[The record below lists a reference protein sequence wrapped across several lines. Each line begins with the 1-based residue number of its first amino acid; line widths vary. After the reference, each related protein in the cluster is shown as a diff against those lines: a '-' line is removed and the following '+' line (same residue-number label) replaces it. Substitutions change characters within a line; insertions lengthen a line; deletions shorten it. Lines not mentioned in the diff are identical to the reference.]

1 MKASVN
7 QVYGSPDVLSI
18 QELSRPE
25 PGDNDILIKVHA
37 TTVTRTDTCALR
49 AHPFFLR
56 PFTGWFRPRRQ
67 VLGLDF
73 AGKVVAAGPAVDR
86 FQVGQRVFGL
96 TPDGYGAHAEYLCL
110 SQDDTIAEMPD
121 NKVFDEVVVGE
132 GAWYANTYLK
142 AFDIQPD
149 QSILIYG
156 ASGAIGSAAVQLS
169 KYYGANV
176 TAVVSAKNVE
186 LARQLGADRVIDYT
200 AEDFTQIADRFDY
213 VLDAVGKTT
222 FFTCRPLLKSNG
234 TYSATDLGPYWQNI
248 WLSLWFG
255 LRRKNRVV
263 FPTPRQSQGFI
274 EFLSELLRTGDYQ
287 AVIDRTY
294 SLENIADAFRFV
306 ETATKTGI
314 VVVRMSSSHQ

>member
-7 QVYGSPDVLSI
+7 RVYGSPDVLSI
-18 QELSRPE
+18 EELPKPE
-25 PGDNDILIKVHA
+25 PGAKEILIKVHA

-56 PFTGWFRPRRQ
+56 PFTGWFRPRHR

-73 AGKVVAAGPAVDR
+73 AGTVVATGAKVGKFRA
-86 FQVGQRVFGL
+86 GQRVFGL

-110 SQDDTIAEMPD
+110 SQDDAIAEMPD
-121 NKVFDEVVVGE
+121 NKNFDEVVVAE

-142 AFDIQPD
+142 AFNIQPG
-149 QSILIYG
+149 QRILIYG

-169 KYYGANV
+169 RYYGARV
-176 TAVVSAKNVE
+176 TAVVSTKNME
-186 LARQLGADRVIDYT
+186 LARQLGADHVVDYT
-200 AEDFTQIADRFDY
+200 AEDFTKIEDRFDF

-222 FFTCRPLLKSNG
+222 FFACRSLLNSSG
-234 TYSATDLGPYWQNI
+234 CYSATDLGPYWQNI
-248 WLSLWFG
+248 WLSLWYG
-255 LRRKNRVV
+255 LRRKKRVV
-263 FPTPRQSQGFI
+263 FPTPRQGQGFI
-274 EFLSELLRTGDYQ
+274 VFLSELLRTGAYR

-294 SLENIADAFRFV
+294 SFEEIADAFRFV

-314 VVVRMSSSHQ
+314 VVVRLTSSAH